1 MTVSV
6 RFRHGLEGARCHG
19 AQDHGNVELSG
30 GTCRRELTVSVN
42 DPVNTDGRK
51 QEGRRI
57 FDAK

>member
-30 GTCRRELTVSVN
+30 GTCRRELAVRMN
-42 DPVNTDGRK
+42 DPMNTNRRK
-51 QEGRRI
+51 QEG
-57 FDAK
+57 